1 MRNLIGRRQVE
12 GVVARSR
19 PRSGTLDTPTR
30 NNALA
35 TPETNNFVRAVEGF
49 IAQIEKD
56 LTSAESNANTL
67 GVELARYSERPTDVS
82 FIGFAAS

>member
-30 NNALA
+30 NNSLP
-35 TPETNNFVRAVEGF
+35 TSNMNNFVRTIEGL
-49 IAQIEKD
+49 IAEMEKD
-56 LTSAESNANTL
+56 LTSAEFNANTL
-67 GVELARYSERPTDVS
+67 QAELARYSDRPTDVS
-82 FIGFAAS
+82 YI